1 MGNAPVGGGCKPRV
15 RSLNLL
21 PTPTPRC
28 RLLHPLHP
36 QCSTLRAAAAA
47 QRTTAAP
54 KRTGGVAARLPACRP
69 AVRSLRSQAA
79 AADAQYLTACPPAV
93 GQLSKEERDELAK
106 QFGFR

>member
-1 MGNAPVGGGCKPRV
+1 M
-15 RSLNLL
+15 
-21 PTPTPRC
+21 
-28 RLLHPLHP
+28 
-36 QCSTLRAAAAA
+36 
-47 QRTTAAP
+47 
-54 KRTGGVAARLPACRP
+54 AARLPACRP